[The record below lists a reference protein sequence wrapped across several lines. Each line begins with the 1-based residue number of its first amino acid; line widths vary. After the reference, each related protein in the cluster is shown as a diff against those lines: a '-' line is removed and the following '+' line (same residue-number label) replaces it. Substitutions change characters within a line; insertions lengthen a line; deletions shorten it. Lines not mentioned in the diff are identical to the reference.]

1 MLILFDGN
9 KPICSR
15 TSESTLCESAHLV
28 CSYVQRDLTPAAR
41 NAFELHLMECTA
53 CRHSVEL
60 ERLSRRANANTKQA
74 RAAAV
79 PGAYE
84 GDDRCSF

>member
-9 KPICSR
+9 KPICIR

-28 CSYVQRDLTPAAR
+28 CCYVQRSLTAAAR
-41 NAFELHLMECTA
+41 NAFELHLMECTG

-60 ERLSRRANANTKQA
+60 ERLPRRANGEHKTSAGSCSA
-74 RAAAV
+74 RRV
-79 PGAYE
+79 
-84 GDDRCSF
+84 RRRR